1 MSIRLSD
8 HNITVTCP
16 NGHQN
21 MINIQDWEMDE
32 PEVYQKSDS
41 QRGNEICHR
50 FHIDGVPCS
59 GQNCNESISAEIEVW
74 EYPVGMEESRAASD
88 NVNGVDVD
96 MAIKVEVG

>member
-41 QRGNEICHR
+41 QMGNEICHR
-50 FHIDGVPCS
+50 FHIDGV
-59 GQNCNESISAEIEVW
+59 AEIEVW